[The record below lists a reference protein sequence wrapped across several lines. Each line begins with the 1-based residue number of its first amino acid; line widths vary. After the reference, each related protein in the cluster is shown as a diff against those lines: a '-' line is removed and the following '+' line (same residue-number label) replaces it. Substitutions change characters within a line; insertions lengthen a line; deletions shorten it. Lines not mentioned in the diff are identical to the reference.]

1 MLVIKGYWM
10 LRNPKATAFTFFEL
24 LKEKQQ
30 GVEITPIP
38 TQIRANTF

>member
-1 MLVIKGYWM
+1 MLQ
-10 LRNPKATAFTFFEL
+10 NPKATVFTFFEL
-24 LKEKQQ
+24 LKENQQ